1 MVKLL
6 VALLI
11 TLTQHYILL
20 GVQRMRITNS
30 TFRGGEPS
38 SANACV
44 GSNGSPS
51 YVEYAKGFS
60 KAANLIIDQALDC
73 ENAYFHVDDMVYPAC
88 FNMRHSVELRLK
100 GAIEDL
106 EVIAKWKGRRIEFDL
121 VGSHDIG
128 NIWTFFK
135 RESETLDIRY
145 QALNEK
151 IEPTILDI
159 ADVDATGQT
168 FRYAVDRESQRHLT
182 DVAIINFN
190 VLKAKFTLLEKELD
204 NLLFLT
210 EFLRE
215 EYSLNTFTTKLSR
228 QQLFSL
234 ADELPNITSWRNDS
248 FKETKKKLME
258 QFSLGSRDLSKAIDI
273 IKSNYELNHKIDS
286 RLPLKGIDEYD
297 LIWFLD
303 FWMELNPEILSR
315 QSKKS
320 GLVELDVDSIMESL
334 ERDAKV
340 KAKFWENLNGYLTP
354 ESLAGLNAIFYF
366 ARDKKFSERYVTSY
380 ENELKESTM
389 YFNEDSNSVWS
400 SIMHI
405 ADKTDFFDNLVMS
418 LFFLHYDDLAEELI
432 EIYGVSDA
440 FNWLDKARTRELFFL
455 PELAGY

>member
-1 MVKLL
+1 
-6 VALLI
+6 
-11 TLTQHYILL
+11 
-20 GVQRMRITNS
+20 MRIKNS

-60 KAANLIIDQALDC
+60 KAANLIIDKALDRK
-73 ENAYFHVDDMVYPAC
+73 NTHFHVDDMVYPAC

-106 EVIAKWKGRRIEFDL
+106 EVVAKFQGRQIDFDL

-128 NIWTFFK
+128 NIWVYFK
-135 RESETLDIRY
+135 RESEIIDIRY
-145 QALNEK
+145 QSLNEK

-159 ADVDATGQT
+159 ADVDVTGQT
-168 FRYAVDRESQRHLT
+168 FRYAVDRESQRHLQ
-182 DVAIINFN
+182 DIAVINFN
-190 VLKAKFTLLEKELD
+190 VLKDKFTSLEKELD
-204 NLLFLT
+204 NLLYLT

-215 EYSLNTFTTKLSR
+215 EYSLNTFTKKLSR

-234 ADELPNITSWRNDS
+234 ADELPNISSWKNDS
-248 FKETKKKLME
+248 FIEIKNNIME
-258 QFSLGSRDLSKAIDI
+258 KFSLGSRDLSKAINI
-273 IKSNYELNHKIDS
+273 IKTNYELSHKIDS

-315 QSKKS
+315 QCTESVMIKF
-320 GLVELDVDSIMESL
+320 DVDSIMESL
-334 ERDAKV
+334 ERDANV
-340 KAKFWENLNGYLTP
+340 ERKFWENLNGYLTP
-354 ESLAGLNAIFYF
+354 EILAGLNTIFYF
-366 ARDKKFSERYVTSY
+366 ARYKKFSERYVTTY

-389 YFNEDSNSVWS
+389 YFDEDSYSVRTS
-400 SIMHI
+400 FMHI
-405 ADKTDFFDNLVMS
+405 AKKANFFDNLVIS

-432 EIYGVSDA
+432 EIYDVSHA
-440 FNWLDKARTRELFFL
+440 FNWLDKARTRELFTL

>member
-1 MVKLL
+1 MK
-6 VALLI
+6 
-11 TLTQHYILL
+11 
-20 GVQRMRITNS
+20 ITNS

-38 SANACV
+38 WANACV

-60 KAANLIIDQALDC
+60 KAANLIIDQALDY
-73 ENAYFHVDDMVYPAC
+73 ENVHFHVDDMVYPAC
-88 FNMRHSVELRLK
+88 FNMRHSVELILK

-128 NIWTFFK
+128 NIWEFFK
-135 RESETLDIRY
+135 RESEALDIRY
-145 QALNEK
+145 QSINEK

-168 FRYAVDRESQRHLT
+168 FRYPVDRASRKHLT
-182 DVAIINFN
+182 EVAIINFN
-190 VLKAKFTLLEKELD
+190 VLKAKFTSLEKELD

-228 QQLFSL
+228 KELFSL
-234 ADELPNITSWRNDS
+234 AGKLPNISSWRNDT
-248 FKETKKKLME
+248 FKETKKKLRE
-258 QFSLGSRDLSKAIDI
+258 QFSLGSRDFSKAIDL
-273 IKSNYELNHKIDS
+273 IKFNYELSHKIGS

-315 QSKKS
+315 KNHTSS
-320 GLVELDVDSIMESL
+320 LFEFDADSMLDSVEHK
-334 ERDAKV
+334 AKV
-340 KAKFWENLNGYLTP
+340 KAKFWDNLNGYLTP

-366 ARDKKFSERYVTSY
+366 ARDKKLSERYVTFY

-389 YFNEDSNSVWS
+389 HFNEDKGGIWS
-400 SIMHI
+400 SFMHM
-405 ADKTDFFDNLVMS
+405 ADKTNFFDNLVMS
-418 LFFLHYDDLAEELI
+418 LFFLHYGDLAEELI
-432 EIYGVSDA
+432 DIYGVSDA
-440 FNWLDKARTRELFFL
+440 FNWLDKARTRELFSL

>member
-1 MVKLL
+1 M
-6 VALLI
+6 AL
-11 TLTQHYILL
+11 YFV
-20 GVQRMRITNS
+20 GVQRLKITNS
-30 TFRGGEPS
+30 TFRGGKPAR
-38 SANACV
+38 ANACV
-44 GSNGSPS
+44 GNNGSPS

-60 KAANLIIDQALDC
+60 KAANLIIDQALDY
-73 ENAYFHVDDMVYPAC
+73 ENVHFHVDDMVYPAC

-106 EVIAKWKGRRIEFDL
+106 EVIAKWKGRRVEFDL

-128 NIWTFFK
+128 NIWGFFK
-135 RESETLDIRY
+135 RESEAIDIRY
-145 QALNEK
+145 QYINEK

-159 ADVDATGQT
+159 AGVDATGQT
-168 FRYAVDRESQRHLT
+168 FRYPVDRDSRKHLSE
-182 DVAIINFN
+182 VAIINFN
-190 VLKAKFTLLEKELD
+190 VLKAKFTSLEKELD

-234 ADELPNITSWRNDS
+234 ADELPSIHLWRNDS

-258 QFSLGSRDLSKAIDI
+258 RFSLGSRDLSKAIDL
-273 IKSNYELNHKIDS
+273 IKSNYELNHRIGL

-315 QSKKS
+315 KNHRS
-320 GLVELDVDSIMESL
+320 GLVEFDFGSMLESL
-334 ERDAKV
+334 DRDAKV
-340 KAKFWENLNGYLTP
+340 KATFWDNLNDYLTP

-366 ARDKKFSERYVTSY
+366 ARDKKFSERYVSIY
-380 ENELKESTM
+380 EHELKESTM
-389 YFNEDSNSVWS
+389 YFNEGGSDVWDSF
-400 SIMHI
+400 MHM
-405 ADKTDFFDNLVMS
+405 ADKTNFFDNLVMS
-418 LFFLHYDDLAEELI
+418 LFSLHYDDLAEELI
-432 EIYGVSDA
+432 DIYCVSDA
-440 FNWLDKARTRELFFL
+440 FNWLDKARTRELFSL

>member
-1 MVKLL
+1 
-6 VALLI
+6 
-11 TLTQHYILL
+11 
-20 GVQRMRITNS
+20 MRITNS

-38 SANACV
+38 WANACV
-44 GSNGSPS
+44 RSNGSPS

-60 KAANLIIDQALDC
+60 KAANLIIDQALDY
-73 ENAYFHVDDMVYPAC
+73 ESVHFHVDDMVYPAC

-100 GAIEDL
+100 GVIEDL

-121 VGSHDIG
+121 VGSHDVG
-128 NIWTFFK
+128 NIWEFFK
-135 RESETLDIRY
+135 RESEALDIRY
-145 QALNEK
+145 QSINEK

-168 FRYAVDRESQRHLT
+168 FRYPVDRDSRKHLIE
-182 DVAIINFN
+182 VAIINFN
-190 VLKAKFTLLEKELD
+190 VLKAKFTSLEKELD

-228 QQLFSL
+228 KELFFL
-234 ADELPNITSWRNDS
+234 AGKLPNITSWRNDT

-258 QFSLGSRDLSKAIDI
+258 QFSLGSRDLSKAIDL
-273 IKSNYELNHKIDS
+273 IKSNYELSHKIGS

-315 QSKKS
+315 KNHTS
-320 GLVELDVDSIMESL
+320 GLAELDVDSMLDSL

-340 KAKFWENLNGYLTP
+340 KEKFWDNLNGYLTP

-366 ARDKKFSERYVTSY
+366 ARDKKFSERYVTFY
-380 ENELKESTM
+380 ENELQESTM
-389 YFNEDSNSVWS
+389 HFNECVWS
-400 SIMHI
+400 SFMHM
-405 ADKTDFFDNLVMS
+405 ADKTNFFDNLVMS

-432 EIYGVSDA
+432 DIYGVSDA
-440 FNWLDKARTRELFFL
+440 FNWLDKARTRELFSL
-455 PELAGY
+455 PGLAGY